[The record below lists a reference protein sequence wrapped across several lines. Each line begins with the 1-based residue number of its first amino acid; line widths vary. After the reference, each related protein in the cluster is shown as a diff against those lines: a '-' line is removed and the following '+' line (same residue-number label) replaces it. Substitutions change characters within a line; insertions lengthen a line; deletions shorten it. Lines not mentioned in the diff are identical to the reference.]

1 MYILCEVLDFSL
13 EQKSA
18 VPFAIRRRGFRS
30 AYKMLP
36 DDDVGVILH
45 LSIESYFRFVPS
57 SIRDRARCSASVRE
71 VDASHF
77 ENDCSLYLI
86 SRLKQHFKTNNSS
99 FWREYFS

>member
-45 LSIESYFRFVPS
+45 L